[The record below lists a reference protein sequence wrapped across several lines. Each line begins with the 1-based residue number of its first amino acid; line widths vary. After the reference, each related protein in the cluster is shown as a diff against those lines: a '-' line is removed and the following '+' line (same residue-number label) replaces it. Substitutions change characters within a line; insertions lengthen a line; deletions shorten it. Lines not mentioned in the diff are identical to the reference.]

1 MPEPVRPESV
11 KLRDEE
17 REIALAE
24 AQAVYVLAVEP
35 GYRDDL
41 AALLAA
47 VDEGE
52 LGAADAATLDG
63 VLELAL
69 QTGRIRALYGP
80 GGEQAALRLYRR
92 LPHGNEIGASAAAVT
107 GALAA
112 LAGRRLDSVRVEA
125 TGPGSFALALSVEG
139 ADVSIRL
146 DRQGARLTSLAT

>member
-1 MPEPVRPESV
+1 MLEPAQSGSV
-11 KLRDEE
+11 QLRDAE

-24 AQAVYVLAVEP
+24 AQAVFALASEP

-52 LGAADAATLDG
+52 LGSADAATLEP

-69 QTGRIRALYGP
+69 QAGRIRAVYGP

-92 LPHGNEIGASAAAVT
+92 LPRGSELGASAAAVT

-112 LAGRRLDSVRVEA
+112 LTGRRLDSIRLEA
-125 TGPGSFALALSVEG
+125 TGPGSFQLALSLEG

-146 DRQGARLTSLAT
+146 DRQGARLTSLAM

>member
-1 MPEPVRPESV
+1 MTEAIRPETV
-11 KLRDEE
+11 ELRDEE

-24 AQAVYVLAVEP
+24 TQAVYAHASEP
-35 GYRDDL
+35 GYRDAL

-52 LGAADAATLDG
+52 LDAADAATLEP

-69 QTGRIRALYGP
+69 QTGRIRAVYGP
-80 GGEQAALRLYRR
+80 GGQQAALRLYRR
-92 LPHGNEIGASAAAVT
+92 LPRGAELGASAAAVT

-112 LAGRRLDSVRVEA
+112 LAGGRLDSVRVEA

-139 ADVSIRL
+139 TDVSVRL
-146 DRQGARLTSLAT
+146 DRQGARLTSVAT